1 MSGRPLRITSIVG
14 ARPEF
19 VQAACVCQAFARRGH
34 REVLIHTGQHYDDTM
49 SATFFDELSL
59 PAPAR
64 HLGAG
69 GGSHASQTAAMLVAL
84 ERVLLDDPPD
94 AVLVRGDTNSTLAG
108 ALAAAKLAIPVVHIE
123 AGERC
128 GDLTMPEEI
137 NRVMVDHV
145 ASLHLCAS
153 RAAVAR
159 LRAEGLDG
167 AVFVGDV
174 MHDVLLLTRERA
186 AAAFDAWRDRGL
198 EPGAYALATIHRASN
213 TDDPRR
219 LARLVDAL
227 SDGPTPVVFPCHPR
241 TARALETAGLAFG
254 PRVTVLPPVG
264 YLDML
269 ALEMHAAVILTDSGG
284 VQREAYCLGVPC
296 VTLRDAT
303 EWTETVDAGWNVL
316 GGDDRARILEA
327 WQRPTP
333 TGERPGIFGD
343 GHAADHAVRAIEA
356 WMAGRGHRHDGRA

>member
-1 MSGRPLRITSIVG
+1 
-14 ARPEF
+14 
-19 VQAACVCQAFARRGH
+19 
-34 REVLIHTGQHYDDTM
+34 
-49 SATFFDELSL
+49 
-59 PAPAR
+59 
-64 HLGAG
+64 
-69 GGSHASQTAAMLVAL
+69 MLVAL

-159 LRAEGLDG
+159 LQAEGIDG

-174 MHDVLLLTRERA
+174 MHDVLLCTRERA
-186 AAAFDAWRDRGL
+186 AAAFDPWRGRGL

-219 LARLVDAL
+219 ACRCA
-227 SDGPTPVVFPCHPR
+227 
-241 TARALETAGLAFG
+241 E
-254 PRVTVLPPVG
+254 
-264 YLDML
+264 
-269 ALEMHAAVILTDSGG
+269 
-284 VQREAYCLGVPC
+284 
-296 VTLRDAT
+296 
-303 EWTETVDAGWNVL
+303 
-316 GGDDRARILEA
+316 
-327 WQRPTP
+327 
-333 TGERPGIFGD
+333 
-343 GHAADHAVRAIEA
+343 
-356 WMAGRGHRHDGRA
+356 